1 MYLQEWVAS
10 KQLVSESDDIVA
22 EELERKKWG
31 EWAMHA
37 SEKERFERRT
47 DCLLWRQFAIGRSSG
62 YENKRNRTRNC

>member
-1 MYLQEWVAS
+1 VTS

-37 SEKERFERRT
+37 SEKERSERCTAVFSVLEIIFERLKS
-47 DCLLWRQFAIGRSSG
+47 CI
-62 YENKRNRTRNC
+62 KM

>member
-47 DCLLWRQFAIGRSSG
+47 DCLLWR
-62 YENKRNRTRNC
+62 

>member
-1 MYLQEWVAS
+1 MTS

-37 SEKERFERRT
+37 SEKERSER
-47 DCLLWRQFAIGRSSG
+47 C
-62 YENKRNRTRNC
+62 NRYLAFK